1 MGRRAVHRFRRAT
14 ALLILAPLLSAGAGC
29 LNGAFYVPTPVRY
42 QDPEEG
48 GRHPAEEVFFRS
60 GDGTRLQGYIFP
72 AAGKSLGVVIY
83 FHGNYGN
90 LTHYL
95 DQFRWLSGAGF
106 TLFAFNYRGY
116 GGSRGS
122 PSRKGV
128 HRDGLA
134 ALDYVRTHPLL
145 GGQDRFVFGQSLGGA
160 VAVAAVAETEKRGI
174 RAVVLEGVFDSYR
187 VEARQ
192 MIVHTV
198 TEKWGAVPCLGFQAA
213 VFSRLFVSD
222 ALRPGERIGDLSP
235 IPVLLIHCAGDRT
248 VLSSHSRRLYKRAN
262 APKTLWIVE
271 GCDHLAIF
279 TPAAAVTGYRGKLI
293 RFLMRHRSEKAGDT
307 AGRRI
312 NGGSAMNGTR

>member
-1 MGRRAVHRFRRAT
+1 MERRSVVRFRRAV
-14 ALLILAPLLSAGAGC
+14 ALLILTPLLPAAAGC
-29 LNGAFYVPTPVRY
+29 LNDAFYAPTPSRY
-42 QDPEEG
+42 QDPEKG
-48 GRHPAEEVFFRS
+48 GRHTEEVFFRS

-72 AAGKSLGVVIY
+72 AAGESRGVVIY

-134 ALDYVRTHPLL
+134 ALDYVRTHPVL

-160 VAVAAVAETEKRGI
+160 VAVAAVAETEKSGI

-192 MIVHTV
+192 MIAHTV
-198 TEKWGAVPCLGFQAA
+198 TENWGAVPCLGFQAA
-213 VFSRLFVSD
+213 VLSRLFVSD
-222 ALRPGERIGDLSP
+222 ALNPGERIGDLSP

-248 VLSSHSRRLYKRAN
+248 VLPSHSRRLYGKAK
-262 APKTLWIVE
+262 APKTLWVVE

-279 TPAAAVTGYRGKLI
+279 TPAALRGYRRKLTD
-293 RFLMRHRSEKAGDT
+293 FLIRHRSKEET
-307 AGRRI
+307 LPVE
-312 NGGSAMNGTR
+312 NQSTGGSVSHGDPL